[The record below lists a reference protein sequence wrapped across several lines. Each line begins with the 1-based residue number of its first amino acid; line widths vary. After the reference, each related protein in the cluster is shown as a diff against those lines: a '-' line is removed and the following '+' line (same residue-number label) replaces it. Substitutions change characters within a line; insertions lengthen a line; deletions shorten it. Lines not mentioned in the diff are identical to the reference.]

1 MLGGIFDVFSRREKK
16 ISKKPL
22 TKEFRNRVV
31 MLLKEILD
39 SNFNFFLGDLQK
51 RLAYLH
57 GRPVLMESLRPD
69 SIIDDVL
76 NFLFS
81 CSDEH
86 FLDAV
91 EYFFQL
97 PNNHDLSMAEEV
109 VIEQINEFLSIDNLP
124 YYITK
129 KVWIDYEGTDRFGNE
144 SKFRKLGEPVR
155 VVCKENEIL
164 HQNAIIPT
172 LSLLKGEGLNNANS
186 EFLGALKDYRHGNY
200 RDALTKSN
208 SALES
213 MMKII
218 CSKRKYKYSE
228 HDPSSKLLK
237 AIMENSDL
245 DAFWEQPIQIIATIR
260 NRYST
265 SHGAGTKSKEASEN
279 VCKFVINMTASVM
292 LFLDEEFLKSKK

>member
-1 MLGGIFDVFSRREKK
+1 MLGGIFDVFSRREGKV
-16 ISKKPL
+16 SKKPL

-31 MLLKEILD
+31 MLLREILG
-39 SNFNFFLGDLQK
+39 SNFNFFLEDLQN

-57 GRPVLMESLRPD
+57 GRPILMESLRPN
-69 SIIDDVL
+69 SITDDIL
-76 NFLFS
+76 SFLFS

-86 FLDAV
+86 FLDAI
-91 EYFFQL
+91 EYLFQL
-97 PNNHDLSMAEEV
+97 PNNHDLSMAEEM
-109 VIEQINEFLSIDNLP
+109 VIDQINEFLSIDNLP

-129 KVWIDYEGTDRFGNE
+129 KVWVDYKDVDRFGNE
-144 SKFRKLGEPVR
+144 SEFRKLGEPVR
-155 VVCKENEIL
+155 VVCKESEIL
-164 HQNAIIPT
+164 HQNAIVPT
-172 LSLLKGEGLNNANS
+172 LSLLRGEGLNNVNS

-213 MMKII
+213 MMKVI

-228 HDPSSKLLK
+228 HDVSSKLLK

-245 DAFWEQPIQIIATIR
+245 DTFWEQPIQIIATIR
-260 NRYST
+260 NRYSS

-279 VCKFVINMTASVM
+279 ICKFVINMTASVM
-292 LFLDEEFLKSKK
+292 LFLDEKFLKNKR